1 MTPNV
6 GDEESLGVAA
16 QGDPRWDTALFFIPH
31 FEHVRFG
38 EVTLF
43 EGEPVNDFV
52 ARAAAIESPAVVRE
66 FDAIKRFVQG
76 ELARDAGGWN
86 IHDRNLVPAVAAV
99 QHRDIPAAGMNRNV
113 DWKITK

>member
-1 MTPNV
+1 M
-6 GDEESLGVAA
+6 
-16 QGDPRWDTALFFIPH
+16 
-31 FEHVRFG
+31 
-38 EVTLF
+38 
-43 EGEPVNDFV
+43 
-52 ARAAAIESPAVVRE
+52 RE